1 MLPKLLDQINEIMA
15 QMEARRR
22 AYLAEVGLQQR
33 VRQKVSGWLGIDF
46 DPDMVSRDDV
56 LNAKM
61 SKTRGAVEE

>member
-1 MLPKLLDQINEIMA
+1 MA

-33 VRQKVSGWLGIDF
+33 VRRKVSGWLGIDF

-56 LNAKM
+56 LNATM
-61 SKTRGAVEE
+61 SKTRRILKNSWSLLETVGGV